1 MASEAVVVSD
11 QVAAI
16 RPRQASGAMALAMM
30 SEEDF
35 AGRLEAVQKGLERVR
50 QIQLKLMSEDEDYG
64 TIPGTKKPT
73 LLKPGAE
80 KLCAFYGLVA
90 TYEIRTT
97 YGDGQT
103 RPWITVEAKAIMHLG
118 AEDGAVV
125 GEGYGSAN
133 SSESK
138 HRYRSAKR
146 ACPACG
152 SSGAISKSKYPDKDT
167 GDLGWWCRDCKANY
181 ASYDGAITEQALGQI
196 ENPDP
201 ADVENTCLKMGK
213 KRAFIDGTLTTT
225 ATSGLFSQDLEDSGV
240 AIDAPKPGAAQ
251 RQAAPEAAPQR
262 EPGADDDQRAADERW
277 GVEPP
282 TKRHAPASA
291 VEAKLPCPHCGKPA
305 GPSKFPKAGQSHYC
319 YGCKHPFAPGGD
331 E

>member
-1 MASEAVVVSD
+1 MGSELVQVD
-11 QVAAI
+11 QVQALV
-16 RPRQASGAMALAMM
+16 PRQASGAMTLAMM
-30 SEEDF
+30 SEEQF
-35 AGRLEAVQKGLERVR
+35 ASRLDAVQKGLERVR
-50 QIQLKLMSEDEDYG
+50 QIQRRLMTEDEDYG

-103 RPWITVEAKAIMHLG
+103 RPWITVEAKAVMHLG
-118 AEDGAVV
+118 AEDGPVV

-146 ACPACG
+146 GCPACG
-152 SSGAISKSKYPDKDT
+152 SVGSISKSKYSDKNT
-167 GDLGWWCRDCKANY
+167 GDIGWWCRDCKANY
-181 ASYDGAITEQALGQI
+181 ASDDAAITEQALGQI

-225 ATSGLFSQDLEDSGV
+225 ATSGLFSQDLEDMEPTS
-240 AIDAPKPGAAQ
+240 APKAPVEKIPPQ
-251 RQAAPEAAPQR
+251 SQAPDPQER
-262 EPGADDDQRAADERW
+262 EPGADDERDAYERH

-282 TKRHAPASA
+282 APRRA
-291 VEAKLPCPHCGKPA
+291 AKPVDSLPCPKCRTLA
-305 GPSKFPKAGQSHYC
+305 GPSKYPRAGQTHFC
-319 YGCKHPFAPGGD
+319 NRCKVAFA
-331 E
+331 